1 MRNDTD
7 DNVSIASS
15 MTAATNYRNSGS
27 RPISGN
33 RLVQNFPPPSIN
45 RYQSSS
51 SLSTMNNHSR
61 PISSS
66 SSSLISRPTNLSES
80 QTLSLVLL
88 LSEQDDQYGINMY
101 DALKPTDE
109 TEIRAMMRS
118 GYTQHDAV
126 LSLFQRSRG
135 QNTGS
140 ISGHGRG
147 SRSSNQNNSHQCI
160 HQ

>member
-1 MRNDTD
+1 
-7 DNVSIASS
+7 
-15 MTAATNYRNSGS
+15 
-27 RPISGN
+27 
-33 RLVQNFPPPSIN
+33 
-45 RYQSSS
+45 
-51 SLSTMNNHSR
+51 MNNHSR

-66 SSSLISRPTNLSES
+66 SSLSSSSMISRPTNLSES
-80 QTLSLVLL
+80 QTLSLVVL

-118 GYTQHDAV
+118 GYTQHNAV

-135 QNTGS
+135 QNTGI
-140 ISGHGRG
+140 ISGHGG